1 MSVEKSLVLRTQ
13 PYFLAAK
20 AQGLIQK
27 EAAKGCSPEIYPFP
41 VCLEPPFSQ
50 IVQGNVTAGEQP
62 EALSCTESPVDE
74 NGLVRLRVWLSPDQP
89 FTWIRSELFLKGLKN
104 LNHRAG
110 LEIHGNREDIE
121 INFILSSHDQP
132 QFTTAF
138 KSQFNQCELTL
149 KPSDH
154 LTQFTTE
161 DWQKAQ
167 FLDFYPLPPYS
178 HLFTQPDELKLSP
191 FEVIFASLSAIE
203 PPAIGFCQLLF
214 QGTDP
219 NHNWHQNINILTD
232 FEYAIKLMSGFPM
245 SPKYP
250 FQSPSGELKG
260 MAQENERK
268 AHNDKPIFTAAMRL
282 GVIGSDHQNYSLL
295 QGLSIFANIFEHG
308 GRPLQSLTQDDYL
321 QILSPDS
328 IKEMFEKGHCHRPG
342 FILNSSEL
350 SGMVH
355 LPPAE
360 VLKVYKSKNSL
371 LETLPVKNKEL
382 LEGTPI
388 GTSNYAGTEQKVC
401 IPALIRSRSTH
412 LIARHGMGKSTVAEH
427 MVMSDIETGAGVAVL
442 DPHGDLVKRLLQL
455 IPEKHADKTIFL
467 FPGDQ
472 EWVPLWNPIHVLPN
486 QDISRT
492 ADNIVAAI
500 KDIVQGWGDRLENL
514 LRHAIYALLRV
525 PGTSLLDVS
534 QLLRKGSKESNR
546 LIKEIEKVTDNE
558 TSRIFWQYD
567 FPKYSAQDLSPPQ
580 HKLSKLLMAGTVALM
595 LSQPEN
601 RINFREIMDTGQI
614 LLVDLSGLGSD
625 IRELLGSFIL
635 SLLHITAISRTDIHI
650 DQRKQ
655 FHIYCDEA
663 HRFLTS
669 CLEDLIVETRKFG
682 VSLTLAHQY
691 LRQFDQAMVDAI
703 LSAGSSIIFN
713 VDMNDARYLVKDLRG
728 QVKPEDLTA
737 FEVGEA
743 VTRIGTD
750 IVKIKTNLPLPIPAV
765 NYQEKIIAESHKKF
779 YKPVSEIKAE
789 LANRGVYRKELS
801 EAYEST
807 SSQQEL
813 ETDEEEFKYEEF
825 D

>member
-1 MSVEKSLVLRTQ
+1 MSVEKSLILRSQ
-13 PYFLAAK
+13 PYFLTAK

-27 EAAKGCSPEIYPFP
+27 EAVKGCSSEIYPFP
-41 VCLEPPFSQ
+41 VCLESPFSP
-50 IVQGNVTAGEQP
+50 IMSASMVALEEPQP
-62 EALSCTESPVDE
+62 EYLNRSLVDKNE
-74 NGLVRLRVWLSPDQP
+74 FVRLRVWICPDQP
-89 FTWIRSELFLKGLKN
+89 FTWVRSELFLKGLKN

-110 LEIHGNREDIE
+110 LEIHGNRENIE
-121 INFILSSHDQP
+121 INFLLSSDDLP
-132 QFTTAF
+132 QFTAAF

-149 KPSDH
+149 KAADH

-191 FEVIFASLSAIE
+191 FEVIFAGLTKIE
-203 PPAIGFCQLLF
+203 PPAIGFYQLLF

-219 NHNWHQNINILTD
+219 DHNWHQNINILTD

-250 FQSPSGELKG
+250 FQPPSGELKG
-260 MAQENERK
+260 MALENERK
-268 AHNDKPIFTAAMRL
+268 AHNDKPIYAAAMRL
-282 GVIGSDHQNYSLL
+282 GVIGSDDQNYSLL
-295 QGLSIFANIFEHG
+295 QGLSIFANIFQHG
-308 GRPLQSLTQDDYL
+308 GRPLQSLSQDDYL
-321 QILSPDS
+321 QVLSSDS
-328 IKEMFEKGHCHRPG
+328 IKEMFLKGHSNRPG

-360 VLKVYKSKNSL
+360 VLKVYQSKNSL

-382 LEGTPI
+382 LEGTPV

-401 IPALIRSRSTH
+401 IPPLIRSRSTH

-455 IPEKHADKTIFL
+455 IPEKHVDKTIFL

-534 QLLRKGSKESNR
+534 QLLRKNSKESNR
-546 LIKEIEKVTDNE
+546 LIKEIEKVVDNE
-558 TSRIFWQYD
+558 TSRIFWQHD

-601 RINFREIMDTGQI
+601 RINFRQIMDTGQI

-635 SLLHITAISRTDIHI
+635 SLLYITAISRTDIHS
-650 DQRKQ
+650 DQRKK

-669 CLEDLIVETRKFG
+669 CLEDLIVETRKFE

-691 LRQFDQAMVDAI
+691 LRQFDQKMVDAI

-728 QVKPEDLTA
+728 QVKPEELIA

-743 VTRIGTD
+743 VARIGTD
-750 IVKIKTNLPLPIPAV
+750 IVKIKTKEPLPVPAV
-765 NYQEKIIAESHKKF
+765 NYEEKIIAESHKKF
-779 YKPVSEIKAE
+779 YKPVSEIKAV
-789 LANRGVYRKELS
+789 LASRGVYHKELS
-801 EAYEST
+801 GAYEST
-807 SSQQEL
+807 SSQQAL
-813 ETDEEEFKYEEF
+813 ETEKEKFKYEEF